1 MNSIRQY
8 EVPLQKY
15 VAMMELEVPRILALI
30 NSLYFRVDGGI
41 FLSQF
46 A

>member
-15 VAMMELEVPRILALI
+15 VAMMELEVPHILAFI
-30 NSLYFRVDGGI
+30 NSLYFMVDGGI
-41 FLSQF
+41 FLSRF